1 MTSTSF
7 KPASYAND
15 ILEVA
20 YHTIGSDSKI
30 GQEHFADSI
39 EIFQFWSSGGYFIV
53 KGNIYPIT
61 PGTIVLANAIHP
73 HYSNPTDISSYN
85 RSKIII
91 SYNLF
96 VQLSKICG
104 ITEYTDK
111 YFLSPG
117 GLMLTSS
124 TNSFNSL
131 EVDNLFKQAA
141 SNFPIKQDGSLGQAH
156 IIEALIKLL
165 ITVFSHA
172 VNRQQISTQSTT
184 LDLLAEYLNRP
195 FNSYNSFS
203 LDGLCQYLHISPSY
217 ASHLFKKLTNKSI
230 SHYIMELRISEA
242 KKLLLT
248 TNMKVCDV
256 AEYLQFND
264 STTFC
269 KTFKKYTRCT
279 PNSYRKTSEISLNT
293 LE

>member
-1 MTSTSF
+1 MITTSLRPTAYT
-7 KPASYAND
+7 KD

-20 YHTIGSDSKI
+20 YHTVGSDSKI
-30 GQEHFADSI
+30 GQEHFDDSI
-39 EIFQFWSSGGYFIV
+39 EIFQFWSSGGHFIA

-61 PGTIVLANAIHP
+61 PGTVVLANAIHP
-73 HYSNPTDISSYN
+73 HYSNPTDINTYN
-85 RSKIII
+85 RSKIIV
-91 SYNLF
+91 SHDLF
-96 VQLSKICG
+96 IQLAKLCG

-111 YFLSPG
+111 YFLSTG
-117 GLMLTSS
+117 GLMLTASAA
-124 TNSFNSL
+124 NFNPL
-131 EVDNLFKQAA
+131 EIDNLFQQAA
-141 SNFPIKQDGSLGQAH
+141 SHFPIAQDNCLDQAY
-156 IIEALIKLL
+156 IIAALIKIM

-172 VNRQQISTQSTT
+172 VNTQQDISKNTT

-203 LDGLCQYLHISPSY
+203 LEGLCQHLHISPSY

-248 TNMKVCDV
+248 TNMKISDI
-256 AEYLQFND
+256 AEYLQFTD

-269 KTFKKYTRCT
+269 KTFKKYTHCT
-279 PNSYRKTSEISLNT
+279 PNGYRKTSGISLKT
-293 LE
+293 VE

>member
-1 MTSTSF
+1 MTTSSF
-7 KPASYAND
+7 KPNSYTND

-30 GQEHFADSI
+30 GKEHFDDSI
-39 EIFQFWSSGGYFIV
+39 EIFQFWSSGGYFIA

-73 HYSNPTDISSYN
+73 HYSNPTQIDAYN

-91 SYNLF
+91 SYDLF
-96 VQLSKICG
+96 VQLSKLCG
-104 ITEYTDK
+104 ITEYTNK
-111 YFLSPG
+111 FFLSNG

-124 TNSFNSL
+124 AGNFNPL
-131 EVDNLFKQAA
+131 EIDSLFKQAA
-141 SNFPIKQDGSLGQAH
+141 TNFPIEQDHNLNQAH
-156 IIEALIKLL
+156 IIDAIVRIL

-172 VNRQQISTQSTT
+172 ANAQQDVSNNTT
-184 LDLLAEYLNRP
+184 LYLLAEYLNRP
-195 FNSYNSFS
+195 FNSYNNFS
-203 LDGLCQYLHISPSY
+203 LEGLCQHLHISPSY
-217 ASHLFKKLTNKSI
+217 ASHLFKKLTNQSI

-248 TNMKVCDV
+248 TNMKVSEI
-256 AEYLQFND
+256 AEHLQFND

-279 PNSYRKTSEISLNT
+279 PNSYRKTSGVSLHA